1 MQVSCV
7 SPHQLTGRVCGTRT
21 QWVSEAWCVIRMGER
36 DFAPR
41 WRWTWAERPA
51 SRTCARWLSRNGR
64 FCSESFGRSSFRW
77 KKRHICVLSSSRKR
91 TPVKFVEFW
100 EISGFRDGFFSRSSS
115 PTGLPITRVPSTVP
129 GGRTA
134 YCRAWEEC
142 QIILRKKSVK
152 NLAMKVWMIRNQSLL
167 RDCSVLKCDVCEGR
181 MSF

>member
-64 FCSESFGRSSFRW
+64 FCSEL
-77 KKRHICVLSSSRKR
+77 VLSRGFSLEEAPYLCPLAQKDTRQVLRGSEYSWDFGTLSPDQLDYQPRVFLQPILEVAQPTTACTR
-91 TPVKFVEFW
+91 GVPNC
-100 EISGFRDGFFSRSSS
+100 SGEQ
-115 PTGLPITRVPSTVP
+115 
-129 GGRTA
+129 
-134 YCRAWEEC
+134 W
-142 QIILRKKSVK
+142 KKSV
-152 NLAMKVWMIRNQSLL
+152 MKVWMIRNQSIQ
-167 RDCSVLKCDVCEGR
+167 RAEMWHFVRRR
-181 MSF
+181 MSL